1 MRRLEQLAA
10 LALLAC
16 VACSTFAQLAAE
28 DPNWKETQAPPAPA
42 FSTRRL
48 IVLDLGVNQA
58 LKFGVDPATLSISKD
73 GVVHYVVVA
82 SSASGAT
89 NAMYEGIRCATGE
102 FKTYARATTAGTW
115 NTVEDPQWLSL
126 YANIPSK
133 HALALAEQGVCN
145 GKAPANSV
153 EAIIRQLKNP
163 QQQYE
168 RR

>member
-1 MRRLEQLAA
+1 MRRLERMAVV
-10 LALLAC
+10 LLAC
-16 VACSTFAQLAAE
+16 VACSAFAQLAAE
-28 DPNWKETQAPPAPA
+28 DPDWKETQAPPAPA
-42 FSTRRL
+42 FSTRKL
-48 IVLDLGVNQA
+48 VPLDMGSNQA
-58 LKFGVDPATLSISKD
+58 LKFGVDPATLSLSKD
-73 GVVHYVVVA
+73 GVVRYVVVA

-126 YANIPSK
+126 YANIPSR

-145 GKAPANSV
+145 GRAPANSV
-153 EAIIRQLKNP
+153 EAIIRQLTST
-163 QQQYE
+163 QQQYD